1 MLNFRLLQAVR
12 KMNKKYTTDEY
23 IRMINAA
30 LEDSLEKCGDNVVSE
45 AMKYSVRNGG
55 KRIRPLLLLEFCRL
69 CGGDVE
75 SALPFACAVE
85 MIHTYSLIHDDLPCM
100 DNDDM
105 RRGKP
110 SCHIKFKE
118 HFALLAGD
126 SLLTYAFSS
135 VLSSSAAKKDPEM
148 TLEAL
153 SVLAEGAGN
162 GGMIG
167 GQVIDLESE
176 GIQISSETL
185 EKMDRLKTGAL
196 IKASCVMGVIAAH
209 GTDES
214 KKAAATFAEKLGQA
228 FQVVDDILDV
238 IGNEE
243 TLGKPIG
250 SDAESEKSTYVSL
263 LGLEMSQIFAKKL
276 TDEAL
281 KSLELFGGDAAYLK
295 DFSQKLLSR
304 RN

>member
-1 MLNFRLLQAVR
+1 
-12 KMNKKYTTDEY
+12 MNKKYTTDEY

-30 LEDSLEKCGDNVVSE
+30 LEDSLEKCGDNVVSK

-135 VLSSSAAKKDPEM
+135 VLSSSAAKNDPEM

-281 KSLELFGGDAAYLK
+281 KSLELFDGDAAYLK

>member
-1 MLNFRLLQAVR
+1 MS
-12 KMNKKYTTDEY
+12 KKYTTEEY
-23 IRMINAA
+23 VCLINNA
-30 LEDSLEKCGDNVVSE
+30 LEKVLLDCGNNVVSD

-55 KRIRPLLLLEFCRL
+55 KRIRPILVLEFCRM
-69 CGGDVE
+69 CGGNVE
-75 SALPFACAVE
+75 DALSLACAIE

-105 RRGKP
+105 RRGQP

-126 SLLTYAFSS
+126 GLLTHAFSC
-135 VLSSSAAKKDPEM
+135 VLSSDFAKKRPEKA
-148 TLEAL
+148 LKAL

-162 GGMIG
+162 RGMIG

-176 GIQISSETL
+176 GKENDGDTL
-185 EKMDRLKTGAL
+185 EKMDNLKTGAL
-196 IKASCVMGVIAAH
+196 IKAAAVMGVIAAD
-209 GTDES
+209 GSEEQIE
-214 KKAAATFAEKLGQA
+214 KAADFALKFGHA
-228 FQVVDDILDV
+228 FQVVDDVLDV
-238 IGNEE
+238 VGSAE

-250 SDAESEKSTYVSL
+250 SDAVSEKSTYVSL
-263 LGLEMSQIFAKKL
+263 LGLEMSQLYAKKL

-281 KSLELFGGDAAYLK
+281 ASLSAFGDEADYMKELAK
-295 DFSQKLLSR
+295 KLLSR

>member
-135 VLSSSAAKKDPEM
+135 VLGSSAAKKDPEM

-185 EKMDRLKTGAL
+185 ENMDRLKTGAL

>member
-1 MLNFRLLQAVR
+1 MLNFHLLQAVR

-23 IRMINAA
+23 TKMINAA

-45 AMKYSVRNGG
+45 AMRYSVRNGG

-69 CGGDVE
+69 CGGDVK

-135 VLSSSAAKKDPEM
+135 VLGSPAAEEEP
-148 TLEAL
+148 EAL

-209 GTDES
+209 GTAES

-276 TDEAL
+276 TAEAL
-281 KSLELFGGDAAYLK
+281 KNLEFFGDDAEYLK
-295 DFSQKLLSR
+295 DFSTKLLSR

>member
-1 MLNFRLLQAVR
+1 
-12 KMNKKYTTDEY
+12 
-23 IRMINAA
+23 MINAA
-30 LEDSLEKCGDNVVSE
+30 LEKALEKCGDNVVSE

-69 CGGDVE
+69 CSGNVE
-75 SALPFACAVE
+75 DALPFACAIE
-85 MIHTYSLIHDDLPCM
+85 MVHTYSLIHDDLPCM

-105 RRGKP
+105 RRGQP

-126 SLLTYAFSS
+126 GLLTHAFAG
-135 VLSSSAAKKDPEM
+135 VLGSPVAKKDPEM

-153 SVLAEGAGN
+153 SVLAESAGN
-162 GGMIG
+162 CGMIG

-176 GIQISSETL
+176 GKSITSDML

-196 IKASCVMGVIAAH
+196 IRAASVMGVITAH
-209 GTDES
+209 GGNEA
-214 KKAAATFAEKLGQA
+214 KKAAADFAEKLGQA
-228 FQVVDDILDV
+228 FQVIDDILDV
-238 IGNEE
+238 TGNEE

-250 SDAESEKSTYVSL
+250 SDTQSNKSTYVSL
-263 LGLEMSQIFAKKL
+263 LGLEMSQQYAKKL
-276 TDEAL
+276 TAEAL
-281 KSLELFGGDAAYLK
+281 ASLEYFGEEASYLRA
-295 DFSQKLLSR
+295 FSEKLLSR

>member
-1 MLNFRLLQAVR
+1 M
-12 KMNKKYTTDEY
+12 KMNKRYTTDEY
-23 IRMINAA
+23 VSMINAA
-30 LEDSLEKCGDNVVSE
+30 LEKTLEKCGDNVVCE

-69 CGGDVE
+69 CNGNVE
-75 SALPFACAVE
+75 DALPFACAIE
-85 MIHTYSLIHDDLPCM
+85 MVHTYSLIHDDLPCM

-105 RRGKP
+105 RRGQP

-126 SLLTYAFSS
+126 GLLTHAFSS
-135 VLSSSAAKKDPEM
+135 VLGSPVAKKDPEM

-162 GGMIG
+162 CGMIG

-176 GIQISSETL
+176 GIRITSDTL

-196 IKASCVMGVIAAH
+196 IRAAAVMGVIAAH
-209 GTDES
+209 GGNEA
-214 KKAAATFAEKLGQA
+214 KKAAAEFAEKLGQA

-238 IGNEE
+238 TGNEE

-250 SDAESEKSTYVSL
+250 SDTQSNKSTYVSL
-263 LGLEMSQIFAKKL
+263 LGLEMSQLFAKKL
-276 TDEAL
+276 TAEAL
-281 KSLELFGGDAAYLK
+281 ASLEYFGEEAAYLR
-295 DFSQKLLSR
+295 DFSEKLLSR

>member
-1 MLNFRLLQAVR
+1 
-12 KMNKKYTTDEY
+12 MNKKYTTDEY
-23 IRMINAA
+23 VSIINKA
-30 LEDSLEKCGDNVVSE
+30 LEGVLLECGDNVVAE

-55 KRIRPLLLLEFCRL
+55 KRIRPILVLEFCRM
-69 CGGDVE
+69 CGGNIED
-75 SALPFACAVE
+75 ALPFACAVE

-105 RRGKP
+105 RRGQP

-126 SLLTYAFSS
+126 GLLTHAFGV
-135 VLSSSAAKKDPEM
+135 VLSSDFAKKDPQKAIK
-148 TLEAL
+148 AL

-162 GGMIG
+162 LGMIG

-176 GIQISSETL
+176 GKEINSDTL
-185 EKMDRLKTGAL
+185 EKMDSLKTGAL
-196 IKASCVMGVIAAH
+196 IKASAVMGVIAA
-209 GTDES
+209 GGSEEQIE
-214 KKAAATFAEKLGQA
+214 AAGNFALKLGHA

-238 IGNEE
+238 VGSAES
-243 TLGKPIG
+243 LGKPIG
-250 SDAESEKSTYVSL
+250 SDAVSEKSTYVSL
-263 LGLEMSQIFAKKL
+263 LGLEMSQIYAKKL

-281 KSLELFGGDAAYLK
+281 ANLSVFGDEAEYMTELSK
-295 DFSQKLLSR
+295 QLLSR

>member
-1 MLNFRLLQAVR
+1 
-12 KMNKKYTTDEY
+12 MNKKYTTDEY

-135 VLSSSAAKKDPEM
+135 VLGSSAAKKDPEM

>member
-1 MLNFRLLQAVR
+1 MLNFHLLQAVR

-23 IRMINAA
+23 TKMINAA

-45 AMKYSVRNGG
+45 AMRYSVRNGG

-69 CGGDVE
+69 CGGDVK

-135 VLSSSAAKKDPEM
+135 VLGSPAAKKDPEM

-176 GIQISSETL
+176 GKEINSDTL
-185 EKMDRLKTGAL
+185 EKMDSLKTGAL
-196 IKASCVMGVIAAH
+196 IKASAVMGVIAA
-209 GTDES
+209 GGSEEQIE
-214 KKAAATFAEKLGQA
+214 AAGNFALKLGHA

-238 IGNEE
+238 VGSAES
-243 TLGKPIG
+243 LGKPIG
-250 SDAESEKSTYVSL
+250 SDAVSEKSTYVSL
-263 LGLEMSQIFAKKL
+263 LGLEMSQIYAKKL

-281 KSLELFGGDAAYLK
+281 ANLAVFGEEAEYMTELSK
-295 DFSQKLLSR
+295 QLLSR

>member
-1 MLNFRLLQAVR
+1 
-12 KMNKKYTTDEY
+12 MNKKYTTDEY
-23 IRMINAA
+23 ITMINSA
-30 LEDSLEKCGDNVVSE
+30 LEKVLEKCGDNVVSE

-55 KRIRPLLLLEFCRL
+55 KRIRPILVLEFCRM
-69 CGGDVE
+69 CGGNVE
-75 SALPFACAVE
+75 DALPFACAVE

-105 RRGKP
+105 RRGQP

-135 VLSSSAAKKDPEM
+135 VLSSETAKKYPEK
-148 TLEAL
+148 TLRAL
-153 SVLAEGAGN
+153 SVLAEEAGN
-162 GGMIG
+162 KGMIG

-176 GIQISSETL
+176 GKEINSETL
-185 EKMDRLKTGAL
+185 EKMDNLKTGAL
-196 IKASCVMGVIAAH
+196 IRASAVMGVIAA
-209 GTDES
+209 GGSEEQIE
-214 KKAAATFAEKLGQA
+214 AAGSFALKLGHA
-228 FQVVDDILDV
+228 FQVIDDILDV
-238 IGNEE
+238 VGTEE
-243 TLGKPIG
+243 SLGKPVG

-263 LGLEMSQIFAKKL
+263 LGLEMSQIYAKKL

-281 KSLELFGGDAAYLK
+281 SSLEFFGEEAEFMTELSK
-295 DFSQKLLSR
+295 KLLSR

>member
-1 MLNFRLLQAVR
+1 
-12 KMNKKYTTDEY
+12 MNKKYTTDEY

>member
-1 MLNFRLLQAVR
+1 
-12 KMNKKYTTDEY
+12 MNKKYTTDEY
-23 IRMINAA
+23 IQMINAA

-153 SVLAEGAGN
+153 SALAEGAGN

>member
-1 MLNFRLLQAVR
+1 
-12 KMNKKYTTDEY
+12 MNKKYTIDEY
-23 IRMINAA
+23 ISMINSA
-30 LEDSLEKCGDNVVSE
+30 LEKALEKCGDNVVSE

-55 KRIRPLLLLEFCRL
+55 KRIRPILVLEFCRM
-69 CGGDVE
+69 CGGNVE
-75 SALPFACAVE
+75 EALPFACAIE

-105 RRGKP
+105 RRGQP

-135 VLSSSAAKKDPEM
+135 VLSSETAKKYPEK
-148 TLEAL
+148 TLHAL
-153 SVLAEGAGN
+153 SVLAEEAGN
-162 GGMIG
+162 KGMIG

-176 GIQISSETL
+176 GKEINSETL
-185 EKMDRLKTGAL
+185 EKMDNLKTGAL
-196 IKASCVMGVIAAH
+196 IRASAVMGVIAA
-209 GTDES
+209 GGSEEQIE
-214 KKAAATFAEKLGQA
+214 AAGNFALKLGHA
-228 FQVVDDILDV
+228 FQVIDDILDV
-238 IGNEE
+238 VGTEE
-243 TLGKPIG
+243 SLGKPVG

-263 LGLEMSQIFAKKL
+263 LGLEMSQIYAKKL

-281 KSLELFGGDAAYLK
+281 SSLEFFGEEAEFMTELSK
-295 DFSQKLLSR
+295 KLLSR

>member
-1 MLNFRLLQAVR
+1 
-12 KMNKKYTTDEY
+12 MNKKYTTDEY
-23 IRMINAA
+23 VSIINNA
-30 LEDSLEKCGDNVVSE
+30 LEDVLLECGDNIVSE

-55 KRIRPLLLLEFCRL
+55 KRIRPILVLEFCRM
-69 CGGDVE
+69 CGGNIED
-75 SALPFACAVE
+75 AIPLACAVE

-105 RRGKP
+105 RRGQP

-126 SLLTYAFSS
+126 GLLTHAFES
-135 VLSSSAAKKDPEM
+135 VLSSSFAKKAPQKAIK
-148 TLEAL
+148 AL

-162 GGMIG
+162 LGMIG

-176 GIQISSETL
+176 GKEINSDTL
-185 EKMDRLKTGAL
+185 EKMDSLKTGAL
-196 IKASCVMGVIAAH
+196 IKASAVMGVIAA
-209 GTDES
+209 GGS
-214 KKAAATFAEKLGQA
+214 KDQIEAAGNFALKLGHA

-238 IGNEE
+238 VGSAES
-243 TLGKPIG
+243 LGKPIG
-250 SDAESEKSTYVSL
+250 SDAISEKSTYVSL
-263 LGLEMSQIFAKKL
+263 LGLEMSQIYAKKL

-281 KSLELFGGDAAYLK
+281 ANLSVFGSEAEYMTELSK
-295 DFSQKLLSR
+295 QLLSR

>member
-1 MLNFRLLQAVR
+1 MS
-12 KMNKKYTTDEY
+12 KKYTTEEY
-23 IRMINAA
+23 AFLINEA
-30 LEDSLEKCGDNVVSE
+30 LEKVLSNCGDNVVSE

-55 KRIRPLLLLEFCRL
+55 KRIRPILVLEFCRM
-69 CGGDVE
+69 CGGNIE
-75 SALPFACAVE
+75 EALPFACAIE

-105 RRGKP
+105 RRGQP

-126 SLLTYAFSS
+126 GLLTHAFSS
-135 VLSSSAAKKDPEM
+135 VLSSEIAKKAPQK
-148 TLEAL
+148 TLKAL

-162 GGMIG
+162 KGMIG

-176 GIQISSETL
+176 GKEIDSNTL
-185 EKMDRLKTGAL
+185 EKMDSLKTGAL
-196 IKASCVMGVIAAH
+196 IKAAAVMGVILAD
-209 GTDES
+209 GSDEQI
-214 KKAAATFAEKLGQA
+214 KAAENFALKLGHA

-238 IGNEE
+238 VGSAEA
-243 TLGKPIG
+243 LGKPIG
-250 SDAESEKSTYVSL
+250 SDVVSEKSTYVSL
-263 LGLEMSQIFAKKL
+263 LGLEMSQIYAKKL

-281 KSLELFGGDAAYLK
+281 ASLSVFGDEAEYMRDLSK
-295 DFSQKLLSR
+295 KLLSR